1 MTTQS
6 DFDKTFD
13 KAYEEQKPNFD
24 QTINIAIV
32 GKVSAGK
39 SSLLNAI
46 LERDRANPIAPVAAF
61 SGVTTKVTPY
71 RLDKQVLIIDCPGLD
86 DVRAENSEETK
97 RFLES
102 IDLGIFVVTGS
113 ADASQRSNYQD
124 LKKTAKKTLVV
135 LNKVDEW
142 DDLDESAL
150 QEVVAQWKKSLGA
163 TQVLETCAK
172 GYDPKMR
179 KDAPMDLRG
188 IDELKGEIFGF
199 LEEEGKEILL
209 AKHLQNKAPY
219 ATKIIVAAL
228 AAVAGEAFIPGSAAY
243 ITGTQIVA
251 ITSLYYL
258 YKGEVLTK
266 SSALTLL
273 PVFAGQSIGTN
284 VFLWAKSFLP
294 PTLVLDIAAA
304 GIAVVITFAMLAAV
318 KSLLESGH
326 DLSDTKMLTE
336 AFKRFRKIGNE
347 LKDIPIGDLK
357 GKGGLIKIVQKL
369 LAGR

>member
-13 KAYEEQKPNFD
+13 KVYEEKKPDFN
-24 QTINIAIV
+24 QTINIAIL

-46 LERDRANPIAPVAAF
+46 LERDRTNPMARVAAY

-71 RLDKQVLIIDCPGLD
+71 KLDKQVLIIDCPGLD
-86 DVRAENSEETK
+86 DVRSENSEETK
-97 RFLES
+97 KFLES

-113 ADASQRSNYQD
+113 ADASQRANYQD
-124 LKKTAKKTLVV
+124 LKKTAKKTFLI

-150 QEVVAQWKKSLGA
+150 QEVVAQWKRSLSA
-163 TQVLETCAK
+163 THVFETCAK

-188 IDELKGEIFGF
+188 INDLRGEIFGF

-209 AKHLQNKAPY
+209 AKHLQNKTPY
-219 ATKIIVAAL
+219 ATKIIVTAL
-228 AAVAGEAFIPGSAAY
+228 AAVAAEAFIPGSAVY
-243 ITGTQIVA
+243 ITGTQIIA
-251 ITSLYYL
+251 IISIYYL
-258 YKGEVLTK
+258 YKGEILTK

-273 PVFAGQSIGTN
+273 PVFAGQSIGAN

-294 PTLVLDIAAA
+294 PTFVLDLAAA

-326 DLSDTKMLTE
+326 DLSDTKMLAE
-336 AFKRFRKIGNE
+336 AFKRFQKIGSE
-347 LKDIPIGDLK
+347 LKDIPIAGLK
-357 GKGGLIKIVQKL
+357 SKGGLIKIVQKL
-369 LAGR
+369 LVGR